1 MTNIYSIALIGRTNV
16 GKSSLFNKIVGFQR
30 SIVGDI
36 ENLTRD
42 FVFEDI
48 SLPSSQASVQLFDTA
63 GLESHQTSLCPQIQ
77 RMTLEFLKSVDLCLL
92 VLDSSIGL
100 IDEDIS
106 LYNKVAKN
114 NKNIKIVWNK
124 EDLGDQNTYY
134 QAMRLTNEQFY
145 TVNALS
151 EDSTQSFLHQL
162 DKTLSQLPSDLQS
175 QSDIE
180 TFGFFG
186 RPNVGKSS
194 LSNVFTKKKSRFL
207 VSSQAGTTRDYLIES
222 ADVLGRQMNLCDTAG
237 LLNTK
242 NSHPDLIER
251 MVYYR
256 TIMAMKKVQVAVLV
270 IDASE
275 GLTNLDK
282 KILSLLH
289 KYRRGLV
296 IALNKWDLLTDQER
310 KFVKEQVQYQLKGYS
325 YAPMIEISAHNK
337 TNLTLLKRAVLAV
350 SDAFSAQIS
359 TSQINKFI
367 EQLVV
372 RHEPPIRSGFRVKL
386 RYMHVIDDK
395 PLTLM
400 GHGNQ
405 LHKLPASY
413 VRFLKNSICKEF
425 NLVGI
430 PLKIEFK
437 NTVNPYVTER
447 P

>member
-1 MTNIYSIALIGRTNV
+1 MSKNFSVALVGRTNV
-16 GKSSLFNKIVGFQR
+16 GKSSLFNKVLGFQR

-42 FVFEDI
+42 FVFEDVD
-48 SLPSSQASVQLFDTA
+48 LPSGSRIQLFDTA

-77 RMTLEFLKSVDLCLL
+77 KVTLEFVKSVDLCLL

-100 IDEDIS
+100 IDEDIT
-106 LYNKVAKN
+106 LFNRIAKIN
-114 NKNIKIVWNK
+114 SNIKIVWNK
-124 EDLGDQNTYY
+124 EDLADDNTYY
-134 QAMRLTNEQFY
+134 QAYRLSNNDFY
-145 TVNALS
+145 TVKALCEES
-151 EDSTQSFLHQL
+151 VQSFINKL
-162 DKTLSQLPSDLQS
+162 DIDLSNLASSADDE
-175 QSDIE
+175 DISE

-194 LSNVFTKKKSRFL
+194 LSNVFVKKRNRFI
-207 VSSQAGTTRDYLIES
+207 VSDQAGTTRDYLIET
-222 ADVLGRQMNLCDTAG
+222 ADLLGRKMKICDTAG
-237 LLNTK
+237 LLNTR
-242 NSHPDLIER
+242 NSHPDIMER
-251 MVYYR
+251 MTYFR
-256 TIMAMKKVQVAVLV
+256 TIMAMKKVQVAVLI

-296 IALNKWDLLTDQER
+296 IALNKWDLLTDKER
-310 KFVKEQVQYQLKGYS
+310 KLLKEQVQYQLKGYS
-325 YAPMIEISAHNK
+325 YAPMVEISAHQK
-337 TNLTLLKRAVLAV
+337 TNLTLLKRAILAV
-350 SDAFSAQIS
+350 SDAFCAQIS

-400 GHGNQ
+400 GHGNS
-405 LHKLPASY
+405 LNKLPDSY

-430 PLKIEFK
+430 PLKIQFK
-437 NTVNPYVTER
+437 NTVNPYAG
-447 P
+447 